1 MELWFAKGVLLR
13 EGGVGVWVWW
23 RVFLLGERL
32 GWVGERVDWVWRF
45 DCWGWRFLSGTSS
58 FSKVHVFVFV
68 CSWDFAIVLLITC
81 SFVLTF
87 FFWVTDRV
95 LI

>member
-1 MELWFAKGVLLR
+1 MLGVEILKWYVKFLKGT
-13 EGGVGVWVWW
+13 
-23 RVFLLGERL
+23 
-32 GWVGERVDWVWRF
+32 
-45 DCWGWRFLSGTSS
+45 C
-58 FSKVHVFVFV
+58 FVFV

-87 FFWVTDRV
+87 FLGDRV